1 MAELKREL
9 APANWQI
16 TATTIDCDMVHEY
29 VTLMVHKDWSYGCTW
44 CARYK
49 QPAGKDPKRKFA
61 RQVAGQLSKC
71 TGPDCKY
78 VTEYRDKLIKEEKAG

>member
-1 MAELKREL
+1 MAELKKDL

-29 VTLMVHKDWSYGCTW
+29 VTLMVHRDWSCGCTW
-44 CARYK
+44 SAKYK
-49 QPAGKDPKRKFA
+49 AAGTDPKRKLN

-71 TGPDCKY
+71 AGHDCKY
-78 VTEYRDKLIKEEKAG
+78 MTDYRDKLIKEENAA